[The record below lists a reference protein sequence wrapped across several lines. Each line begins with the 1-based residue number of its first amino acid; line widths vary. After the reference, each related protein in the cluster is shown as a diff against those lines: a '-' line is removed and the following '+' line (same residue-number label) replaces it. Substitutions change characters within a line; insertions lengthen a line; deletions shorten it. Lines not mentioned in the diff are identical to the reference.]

1 MSIRWLTPLMAAVG
15 IAAGLTTTSTLALD
29 SDARQPIRVSAG
41 QLQLDDRNGSA
52 IYSGTVHIEQG
63 SMKLDADQVVL
74 TRSAAGG
81 LSTMRATGKG
91 KRAYIEQKPS
101 PQEGLVKGW
110 GDTIVYSADSRK
122 VELIGHAELHRGTD
136 TFTGAYVQ
144 YFMNTRQV
152 QAQGAGK
159 NNTGSGRIEM
169 TISPDA
175 R

>member
-15 IAAGLTTTSTLALD
+15 IAAGLPTLSAHALD

-41 QLQLDDRNGSA
+41 QLQLDDRTGSA
-52 IYSGTVHIEQG
+52 TYSGSVHIEQG

-81 LSTMRATGKG
+81 LASMRAIGKG
-91 KRAYIEQKPS
+91 KRAYIEQLPS
-101 PQEGLVKGW
+101 PQEGFVKGW
-110 GDTIVYSADSRK
+110 GDAIVYTADSRK

-144 YFMNTRQV
+144 YLMNTRQV

-159 NNTGSGRIEM
+159 NNAGTGRIEM

>member
-1 MSIRWLTPLMAAVG
+1 MSIRWLTPFVAVIS
-15 IAAGLTTTSTLALD
+15 IATGLSSFSAQALD

-41 QLQLDDRNGSA
+41 QLQLDDRNGA
-52 IYSGTVHIEQG
+52 ATYSGAVHIEQG

-74 TRSAAGG
+74 TRGASGG

-91 KRAYIEQKPS
+91 KRAYVEQQPS

-159 NNTGSGRIEM
+159 NNTGNGRIEM